1 MNENELISQLF
12 KTEYR
17 KIISV
22 LCKLFGLAHIEIAE
36 DISND
41 TFLLASETWKLKGIP
56 ENPTAW
62 LYTVAKNKTKDYFK
76 RHKNFK
82 ENIIVDLQKNQIN
95 FEEIEVDLSIKNI
108 SDSQL
113 RMMFTICNPVIP
125 VESQIGL
132 ALKILCGFKINEI
145 AEAFLSNKETVNKRL
160 FRAKEKLRIE
170 NIKIELPNNSEINNR
185 LKTVLTTL
193 YLLFNEGYYSK
204 TQSKTLNKELCLEA
218 MRLNYLLLE
227 NESTNIPIVNAL
239 MSLMCFHSSRFDA
252 RMSEKGETIL
262 YEEQDRNLWNNEL
275 IAKGNYFLIE
285 STKGQEITKYHLEA
299 SIAYWHCTK
308 LETKDKWQNILQL
321 YNKLLL
327 IDYSPIVALNRTY
340 ALSKANGKKVAIIEA
355 EKLHLKDN
363 HLYFSFLGSLYTKID
378 NSKAIENYQKALSL
392 ATTTADKA
400 TIQNKLNKLKK
411 YKNNSLNI

>member
-12 KTEYR
+12 KAEYR

-22 LCKLFGLAHIEIAE
+22 LCKLFGIAHIEIAE

-76 RHKNFK
+76 RHKNFNK
-82 ENIIVDLQKNQIN
+82 NIIVDLQKNQTN

-132 ALKILCGFKINEI
+132 ALRILCGFGINEI

-160 FRAKEKLRIE
+160 FRAKEKLRTE
-170 NIKIELPNNSEINNR
+170 NIKIELPNNSEIHNR
-185 LKTVLTTL
+185 LKTVLATL

-227 NESTNIPIVNAL
+227 NESTNNPIVNAL

-252 RMSEKGETIL
+252 RISEKGDTIL
-262 YEEQDRNLWNNEL
+262 YEEQDRNLWNDEL

-285 STKGQEITKYHLEA
+285 SAKGEEITKYHIEA

-308 LETKDKWQNILQL
+308 LETRDKWENILQL
-321 YNKLLL
+321 YNKLLQ

-340 ALSKANGKKVAIIEA
+340 ALSKANGKRVAITEA
-355 EKLHLKDN
+355 EKLNLKDN
-363 HLYFSFLGSLYTKID
+363 HLYFSILGSLYTNID
-378 NSKAIENYQKALSL
+378 NNKAVENYQKSLSL
-392 ATTTADKA
+392 ATTVADKA
-400 TIQNKLNKLKK
+400 TIQNKLDNLKK
-411 YKNNSLNI
+411 NKNNS

>member
-22 LCKLFGLAHIEIAE
+22 LCKLFGIAHIEIAE

-62 LYTVAKNKTKDYFK
+62 LYTVSKNKTKDYFK

-82 ENIIVDLQKNQIN
+82 ENIIVDLQKNQTN

-132 ALKILCGFKINEI
+132 ALRILCGFGINEI

-252 RMSEKGETIL
+252 RMSEKGDTIL

-285 STKGQEITKYHLEA
+285 SAKGQEITKYHLEA

-340 ALSKANGKKVAIIEA
+340 ALSKANGKKAAIIEA

-378 NSKAIENYQKALSL
+378 SSKAVENYQKALSL

-411 YKNNSLNI
+411 YKNNSLTI